1 MPFEL
6 FVALRYLLTRRKHSF
21 ISVISLF
28 SVAGV
33 ALGVAALIIVLGVMN
48 GFSTNLR
55 DKILGINA
63 HIIVSNASGPFSS
76 YTQKAGQ
83 AESIPEVVG
92 AMPFIYSEVMLSTPR
107 GVKGAAL
114 RGIEP
119 QKAPHVLTLS
129 EDMTQGSLDSL
140 QDDSALPGLV
150 IGSGMAG
157 QLGVSTGQTVN
168 MLSPSGT
175 KSAAGFTPRVKTF
188 QIVGIFDT
196 GMYEYDSSLA
206 YTSIGAAQQILGF
219 EEDLASGLEVRL
231 QNVYAAEEVADRLRE
246 KLRGFP
252 FVVQTW
258 MDMNQSLFSAL
269 KLEKTAMGVILIM
282 IVLVGS
288 FSIITTLIM
297 LVMEKKQDI
306 AVLMSMG
313 AKPKTIRNIFMW
325 QGSIIGLVGTFLGFL
340 FGISASL
347 LLKRYQFIKL
357 PPDVYYMDHLPVLLE
372 PVDLSIIA
380 VAAML
385 LCFCATLYPARQA
398 AQIQPTDVLRYE

>member
-63 HIIVSNASGPFSS
+63 HLIVSNVNGPFSG
-76 YTQKAGQ
+76 YAQKASQ
-83 AESIPEVVG
+83 AETIPGVLG
-92 AMPFIYSEVMLSTPR
+92 AMPFVYSEVMLSTPS

-114 RGIEP
+114 RGIDP
-119 QKAPHVLTLS
+119 HKAGQVLSLS
-129 EDMTQGSLDSL
+129 QDMAQGTL
-140 QDDSALPGLV
+140 QDLGNDTQLPGLV
-150 IGSGMAG
+150 IGTGMAR
-157 QLGVSTGQTVN
+157 QLGAAIGETVN

-175 KSAAGFTPRVKTF
+175 KSAAGFSPRIKTF
-188 QIVGIFDT
+188 HIVGIFDT

-206 YTSIGAAQQILGF
+206 YTSLKAAQDVLGF
-219 EEDLASGLEVRL
+219 EQDLASGLEIRL
-231 QNVYAAEEVADRLRE
+231 QNVYAAEEIADQLRSAL
-246 KLRGFP
+246 KGFP
-252 FVVQTW
+252 FYVQTW
-258 MDMNQSLFSAL
+258 MEMNQSLFSAL

-313 AKPKTIRNIFMW
+313 TKPTTIRNIFMW
-325 QGSIIGLVGTFLGFL
+325 QGSIIGLVGTCLGFV

-347 LLKRYQFIKL
+347 LLKHYRFIKL
-357 PPDVYYMDHLPVLLE
+357 PADVYYMDHLPILLE
-372 PVDLSIIA
+372 PLDLSIIA
-380 VAAML
+380 VAAMA

>member
-1 MPFEL
+1 
-6 FVALRYLLTRRKHSF
+6 
-21 ISVISLF
+21 
-28 SVAGV
+28 
-33 ALGVAALIIVLGVMN
+33 
-48 GFSTNLR
+48 
-55 DKILGINA
+55 
-63 HIIVSNASGPFSS
+63 
-76 YTQKAGQ
+76 
-83 AESIPEVVG
+83 
-92 AMPFIYSEVMLSTPR
+92 MPFIYSEVMLSTPR

-119 QKAPHVLTLS
+119 QKAPQVLTLS
-129 EDMTQGSLDSL
+129 EDMTQGSLTAL
-140 QDDSALPGLV
+140 QGDSALPGLV

-157 QLGVSTGQTVN
+157 QLGVSTGQIVN
-168 MLSPSGT
+168 MLSPSGS

-219 EEDLASGLEVRL
+219 EGDLASGLEIRL
-231 QNVYAAEEVADRLRE
+231 QNVYAAEEVADQLRE
-246 KLRGFP
+246 ELQGFP

-325 QGSIIGLVGTFLGFL
+325 QGSIIGLVGTLLGFL

-372 PVDLSIIA
+372 PLDLSIIA